1 MADAG
6 TGVPAVVDDGS
17 DGLVVT
23 MANFTGAG
31 GLLSELTSVGLYK
44 PHQGRLARQLTGG
57 AIALIG
63 LFTAWSLSNELGTG
77 PVSKVAPLAIAA
89 AIAWVGYRVV
99 NWPPFAEFL
108 ISVEA
113 EMAKVSWPSRDELI
127 RATAVVLGSMLL
139 LTVVLFGFDT
149 FWFWFLNLVGFLR
162 TT

>member
-1 MADAG
+1 MAEAG
-6 TGVPAVVDDGS
+6 TGVPAVVDEGS

-31 GLLSELTSVGLYK
+31 GLLAELTSVGLYK

-57 AIALIG
+57 VIAVIG
-63 LFTAWSLSNELGTG
+63 LFTAWSLTNELGSG
-77 PVSKVAPLAIAA
+77 PVAKIVPLAVAA
-89 AIAWVGYRVV
+89 LIAWFGFRVV

-113 EMAKVSWPSRDELI
+113 EMAKVSWPSREELM
-127 RATAVVLGSMLL
+127 RSTAVVLGSMLL
-139 LTVVLFGFDT
+139 LTFVLFAFDT
-149 FWFWFLNLVGFLR
+149 LWFWFLNLVGFLR